1 MRFSTILSFVA
12 WWIHVPNITSG
23 FTHHVECLKHLT
35 LVACT
40 ISIQRKCGCVFSEV
54 LLHKGDASTNRD
66 LGTDNTSAIK
76 EG

>member
-1 MRFSTILSFVA
+1 MRFSTILSFMA

-40 ISIQRKCGCVFSEV
+40 ISIQHKCGCVFSEV